1 MRLARRHFTAG
12 EIIPAES
19 FLKERKLVKYF
30 SRETAAAVTAMGEL
44 LAGGTVP
51 AGTPAYYG
59 IGIVEKES
67 FGLETIAAA
76 STGADGRF
84 SQKLF
89 AEEGFVSVPPLNQFK
104 VLYNMPLCFVSI
116 VFGLTGDNAVI
127 YSSGKALL
135 EQALLAPSFPV
146 LLGAGKSYADGS
158 VAAAFALAASGEIE
172 AMLAG
177 AAGNNEAIDLLT
189 GAPHG

>member
-1 MRLARRHFTAG
+1 MRFSRNHFGPG
-12 EIIPAES
+12 ERVPAET

-30 SRETAAAVTAMGEL
+30 SRETSAAVTAMGKL
-44 LAGGTVP
+44 LAGGPIP
-51 AGTPAYYG
+51 AETPVYYG
-59 IGIVEKES
+59 IGIVEHES

-76 STGADGRF
+76 STGPDGRF

-116 VFGLTGDNAVI
+116 VFGLRGDNAVI

-146 LLGAGKSYADGS
+146 LLGAGKSYAASS
-158 VAAAFALAASGEIE
+158 VGAVFALMERSEIE
-172 AMLAG
+172 ALLPLAG
-177 AAGNNEAIDLLT
+177 EKEAIDILPEEAR
-189 GAPHG
+189 G